1 MAPRPYWKGYL
12 KLSLVSCPV
21 ALYPASSRSERIALH
36 QINKRT
42 GNRLRQQM
50 VDEQTGDVVE
60 KEDKGRG
67 YEVSRDQHV
76 PIEDEELDKISIE
89 STHTID
95 IESFVPRAEI
105 DERYMDSPY
114 YIAPTDEVGQEAF
127 IVIREAMR
135 EKKMVGLGR
144 VVLYRRERILMLEPF
159 DKGLL
164 ATALR
169 YGYEVRDATAVFRG
183 HSRRGAAEGNAA
195 ARLAH
200 SRYQGGAFRSLHFR
214 GSLRECAGRIA
225 EDQAGR
231 PAAAE
236 GNGQAACRA
245 GDQPDGRLAPQRG
258 DGDPAARRLQPSAAR
273 PARRQRGAMRRAAT
287 RRTGTRR
294 AG

>member
-36 QINKRT
+36 QINRRT

-67 YEVSRDQHV
+67 FEVSKEQHV
-76 PIEDEELDKISIE
+76 PVEDDEIDKISLE

-95 IESFVPRAEI
+95 IESFVPRDEI

-114 YIAPTDEVGQEAF
+114 YLAPTDQVGQEAF

-135 EKKMVGLGR
+135 DKKMVGLGR
-144 VVLYRRERILMLEPF
+144 VVLYRRERLLMIEPF

-164 ATALR
+164 VTALR
-169 YGYEVRDATAVFRG
+169 YGYEVRDAAPYFEDIPDVDLPKEMRQLASHILDTKAG
-183 HSRRGAAEGNAA
+183 HFDPSTFEDRYENA
-195 ARLAH
+195 LIDLLK
-200 SRYQGGAFRSLHFR
+200 SK
-214 GSLRECAGRIA
+214 
-225 EDQAGR
+225 QAGL
-231 PAAAE
+231 PAPKENAKKPTARVINLMDALRRSVATEKPAKAAPK
-236 GNGQAACRA
+236 R
-245 GDQPDGRLAPQRG
+245 
-258 DGDPAARRLQPSAAR
+258 SAAR
-273 PARRQRGAMRRAAT
+273 PAAAARTPARRANA
-287 RRTGTRR
+287 RRR
-294 AG
+294 A

>member
-21 ALYPASSRSERIALH
+21 ALFPASSRSERIALH

-76 PIEDEELDKISIE
+76 PIEDEEIDKISIE

-114 YIAPTDEVGQEAF
+114 YLAPTDEVGQEAF

-144 VVLYRRERILMLEPF
+144 VVLYRRERIVMLEPF
-159 DKGLL
+159 EKGLL

-169 YGYEVRDATAVFRG
+169 YGYEVRDAQPYFEDIPDIELPKEMRQLASHILDTKAG
-183 HSRRGAAEGNAA
+183 HFDPASFEDRYENA
-195 ARLAH
+195 LIELLK
-200 SRYQGGAFRSLHFR
+200 SK
-214 GSLRECAGRIA
+214 
-225 EDQAGR
+225 QAGL
-231 PAAAE
+231 PAPKETAKKPTARVINLMDALRRSVATE
-236 GNGQAACRA
+236 ATATK
-245 GDQPDGRLAPQRG
+245 
-258 DGDPAARRLQPSAAR
+258 PAKRSAAR
-273 PARRQRGAMRRAAT
+273 AAPRRNARTPA

>member
-12 KLSLVSCPV
+12 KLSLVSCPI
-21 ALYPASSRSERIALH
+21 ALYPAASRSERVALH
-36 QINKRT
+36 QINRKT

-144 VVLYRRERILMLEPF
+144 VVLYRRERIVMLEPF

-169 YGYEVRDATAVFRG
+169 YSYEVRDAAPYFEDIPDVELPKEMRQLASHILETKAGHFDPSTFEDRYENALVELLKTKQAGLPMPKETAKRPAARVINLMDALRRSVATESTG
-183 HSRRGAAEGNAA
+183 TKAVAKRGAA
-195 ARLAH
+195 
-200 SRYQGGAFRSLHFR
+200 
-214 GSLRECAGRIA
+214 
-225 EDQAGR
+225 R
-231 PAAAE
+231 PAAA
-236 GNGQAACRA
+236 
-245 GDQPDGRLAPQRG
+245 
-258 DGDPAARRLQPSAAR
+258 RRNA
-273 PARRQRGAMRRAAT
+273 RAAT

-294 AG
+294 AV

>member
-21 ALYPASSRSERIALH
+21 ALFPASSRSERIALH

-50 VDEQTGDVVE
+50 VDEQTGEVVE

-76 PIEDEELDKISIE
+76 PIADEEIDKISIE

-114 YIAPTDEVGQEAF
+114 YLAPTDEVGQEAF

-159 DKGLL
+159 EKGLL

-169 YGYEVRDATAVFRG
+169 YGYEVRDSQPYFEDIPDVELPKEMRQLASHILETKAG
-183 HSRRGAAEGNAA
+183 HFDPSSFEDRYENA
-195 ARLAH
+195 LIELLK
-200 SRYQGGAFRSLHFR
+200 SK
-214 GSLRECAGRIA
+214 
-225 EDQAGR
+225 QAGL
-231 PAAAE
+231 PAPKETAKKPTARVINLMDALRRSVATESTAAK
-236 GNGQAACRA
+236 
-245 GDQPDGRLAPQRG
+245 
-258 DGDPAARRLQPSAAR
+258 PAKRSAAR
-273 PARRQRGAMRRAAT
+273 ATPRRNARTPA